1 MTNDQTKSLGQIAY
15 EAYCGHVNWKSDC
28 GYRLPYWDA
37 VADPVRLAW
46 ERAAE
51 VVAEAVAEE
60 RDAHRPRHLIAVID
74 DDGDEALYVGGELWP
89 IDGSTI
95 YAVDLVE
102 ASGEQPV
109 ELSQV
114 ALSGTVAEWPAR
126 FEYLLESF
134 RMRTKGE

>member
-1 MTNDQTKSLGQIAY
+1 MGDTKTLGQIAY
-15 EAYCGHVNWKSDC
+15 EAYCGRVDWKSVRGD
-28 GYRLPYWDA
+28 RLPRWEA
-37 VADPVRLAW
+37 VTDPVRAAW

-51 VVAEAVAEE
+51 AVAGE
-60 RDAHRPRHLIAVID
+60 RDANRPARLVAVID